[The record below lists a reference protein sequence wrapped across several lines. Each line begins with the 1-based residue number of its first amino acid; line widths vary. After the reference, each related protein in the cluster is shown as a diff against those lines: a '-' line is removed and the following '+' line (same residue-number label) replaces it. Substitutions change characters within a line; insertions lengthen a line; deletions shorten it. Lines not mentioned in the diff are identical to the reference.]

1 MCKKRDTAARRVQS
15 SRRRMASTP
24 STRDYAVGL
33 HRILKLSLLPHP
45 GQRIRA
51 SGFSTPTRNSLSHLL
66 HVTPLV
72 SARSF
77 CRASRRFCSILQI
90 SRSSVFDVIVRLL
103 FPCYCCWM
111 GRGNAQ
117 PANAAYSASLRGRFA
132 PIDSTTCIAPEIC
145 HAGEGVSRAAAAGAG
160 HGRRRA
166 QITASTWGNG
176 KLGQTAPVCR
186 ARRGIGQGFPMLPT
200 ARAILS

>member
-1 MCKKRDTAARRVQS
+1 MLNNAIQPYAARGAARL
-15 SRRRMASTP
+15 MAG
-24 STRDYAVGL
+24 VGL

-90 SRSSVFDVIVRLL
+90 SRSIVFDVIVRLL

-117 PANAAYSASLRGRFA
+117 PAFRADATTRRSNRRYALNFSASSSNRF
-132 PIDSTTCIAPEIC
+132 PSLSF
-145 HAGEGVSRAAAAGAG
+145 GSRIKLA
-160 HGRRRA
+160 
-166 QITASTWGNG
+166 ITAAFNSSNSRTMSFTSS
-176 KLGQTAPVCR
+176 Q
-186 ARRGIGQGFPMLPT
+186 
-200 ARAILS
+200 